1 METLP
6 ATTQM
11 PSQLFTQSFEQS
23 LGANMFTPEYE
34 KSFID
39 KVLGRKEVE
48 ELKAIMAK
56 DTLNRSD
63 LNTLLYLLSSV
74 EVKLVNFGE
83 WDRYLLGK
91 FYAWI
96 RDFVATLEILFDY
109 MEMIDQGKAVGVNEP
124 TKQMLKNIQ
133 YKQSHNVKFLADVFL
148 YLARSTLSYKAMGFD
163 TLTSQ
168 RFEYSYPNQH
178 ATSMAPE
185 AQNKGFLGLGGIL
198 KR

>member
-1 METLP
+1 MDAL
-6 ATTQM
+6 ATQM
-11 PSQLFTQSFEQS
+11 QMQMPQQSFSPSLEQS
-23 LGANMFTPEYE
+23 LGQNLFTPEYE
-34 KSFID
+34 KTFID
-39 KVLGRKEVE
+39 KVLGRQEVE
-48 ELKAIMAK
+48 QLKNIMAK
-56 DTLNRSD
+56 DTMTRSD
-63 LNTLLYLLSSV
+63 LNTLLYLLASV

-109 MEMIDQGKAVGVNEP
+109 LEMIETGKARGVNES

-148 YLARSTLSYKAMGFD
+148 YLARSTLSFKAMGFD

-178 ATSMAPE
+178 QAGMVPE
-185 AQNKGFLGLGGIL
+185 AQNKGLFGFL